1 MKRTPTLLALILS
14 LTACGG
20 DGDGDD
26 GAAGTVTTTP
36 TPTRPTPTT
45 TMMLVAAETAEPTSI
60 DAGVYRIPR
69 SGWSVA
75 DLTVTMPAGWTV
87 QYGHAFHKHP
97 DEPDEIAFYP
107 VILDA
112 IYADACQGNLGDLV
126 PVGGDNDLATA
137 LLEQTGA
144 VTSGPVETT
153 LGGYPAS
160 RIDLTFPV
168 GSDLSACSLGG
179 DGLQVWH
186 SSSADKYF
194 VLARDGIAS
203 VYIVDVAGQQQVF
216 VTQHRSSTSTEDL
229 RELATVLESV
239 SIEP

>member
-1 MKRTPTLLALILS
+1 MKRTPALLALILS

-20 DGDGDD
+20 GGDGDD
-26 GAAGTVTTTP
+26 EAADTTTTP
-36 TPTRPTPTT
+36 TPTTPAMLLAGETAQPTP
-45 TMMLVAAETAEPTSI
+45 I

-75 DLTVTMPAGWTV
+75 DLTVTMPVGWTV
-87 QYGHAFHKHP
+87 QYGHVFHKHA
-97 DEPDEIAFYP
+97 DEPDEIGFYP

-112 IYADACQGNLGDLV
+112 IYADACQGNLGDPV
-126 PVGGDNDLATA
+126 PVDGDNDLATA

-153 LGGYPAS
+153 LGGYPAR
-160 RIDLTFPV
+160 RIDVTFPA
-168 GSDLSACSLGG
+168 GSDLSACSLAG
-179 DGLQVWH
+179 DGLQIWY
-186 SSSADKYF
+186 SSSAEKYF
-194 VLARDGIAS
+194 VLAPDGIAS

-216 VTQHRSSTSTEDL
+216 VTQHRSATSTEDV
-229 RELATVLESV
+229 RELGTVLESI